1 MREPLVVSAAEPRP
15 LIRLITAGTIAL
27 LASLLGAVAA
37 AAIGFQEIEIEAG
50 DGAAPLA
57 VSLWYPTADAGTPV
71 LVGDNPV
78 FVGLE
83 VLPEATPA
91 GDGLPLAILSHGF
104 GGHRGNLAWF
114 AEPLVEA
121 GHVVAALD
129 HPGTTTGD
137 MRAGEPMALAGRA
150 AQITRLIDALTGAA
164 VVDLAPGLLDAERIA
179 VIGHS
184 LGAWT
189 ALQLAGAQFSL
200 ERALDDCGLRPELAA
215 CEVLAWSGAADDPT
229 AAAALGH
236 AERDDRVA
244 AVVALDIGMA
254 RGFTPS
260 SLAAIEPPVLVIA
273 AGALNPRI
281 PAPHESGHLAAH
293 LPAATT
299 TTLEFAD
306 AGHFSF
312 MPPCKPGAVAL
323 LEVEE
328 PGDEIVCMDAGGR
341 QRPALHAAIGRA
353 IAGFLGAATGPVT
366 NER

>member
-1 MREPLVVSAAEPRP
+1 MVATARPGRPAIQLIAAG
-15 LIRLITAGTIAL
+15 AIAL
-27 LASLLGAVAA
+27 LASSLPAA
-37 AAIGFQEIEIEAG
+37 AAIGLQEIEIAG
-50 DGAAPLA
+50 DAGAEPLA
-57 VSLWYPTADAGTPV
+57 VSLWYPATAAGTPV

-91 GDGLPLAILSHGF
+91 GNGLPLAILSHGF
-104 GGHRGNLAWF
+104 GGHRGNLAWL
-114 AEPLVEA
+114 AAPLVEA

-129 HPGTTTGD
+129 HPGTTTRD

-150 AQITRLIDALTGAA
+150 GQISRLIDALSSEA
-164 VVDLAPGLLDAERIA
+164 VGDLAPGLLDGERIA

-200 ERALDDCGLRPELAA
+200 ERALDDCRERPELAA

-229 AAAALGH
+229 AAAALGR
-236 AERDDRVA
+236 AQRDDRVG

-254 RGFTPS
+254 RGFTPA
-260 SLAAIEPPVLVIA
+260 SLAAIEVPVLVIA
-273 AGALNPRI
+273 AGAPNPRI
-281 PAPHESGHLAAH
+281 PAEHESGHLAAH

-299 TTLEFAD
+299 TVIELAD

-312 MPPCKPGAVAL
+312 MPRCKPGAVAL

-328 PGDEIVCMDAGGR
+328 PGDEIVCLDADGG
-341 QRPALHAAIGRA
+341 QREALHTAIGQA
-353 IAGFLGAATGPVT
+353 ITGLLEAALGPVAS
-366 NER
+366 ER